1 MYSCCFTALP
11 AQPAPCLEAELSW
24 LVLAATTRPL
34 HQLGHTNLLS
44 WPATLPPCHPAA
56 PANTG
61 APPAHPTPALTPP
74 PGLAA
79 GGPLQVG
86 GGRCPGAGV
95 TSPSAACCLHSA
107 QRARRARPCSALA
120 AGHRCHPVLNS
131 RSTHAHDLLRH
142 APQHQH
148 QHLVPACPMSYVLHP
163 GVHTPIHRSLVSIH
177 HHDWPPVA

>member
-1 MYSCCFTALP
+1 MAS
-11 AQPAPCLEAELSW
+11 
-24 LVLAATTRPL
+24 
-34 HQLGHTNLLS
+34 HQ
-44 WPATLPPCHPAA
+44 PPCH

-61 APPAHPTPALTPP
+61 APLPIPLLPSPLP
-74 PGLAA
+74 LAWQQEA
-79 GGPLQVG
+79 PC
-86 GGRCPGAGV
+86 RWAGAGVQVQV

-142 APQHQH
+142 APQLQH
-148 QHLVPACPMSYVLHP
+148 LHLVPACPMSYVLHP